1 MHLQLDVKNED
12 LLMFRCW
19 VAGGPGSR
27 GEEGSDCAL
36 PQDVPEPAQVMP
48 DNRLRSMSGVCQHEL
63 AKTTR
68 PWWSAQAECQQIPY
82 VSVSWQRPSVIVG
95 LHKQGAES
103 PIRSIISSFVLV
115 LRSTPSFA
123 EVLHCACRKRP
134 FLIRPLENTLIKLL
148 KSLDFYNDEG
158 RIKIAIGAQHTFS
171 PILCVEFL
179 QLFASAGC
187 LVSGHP
193 QMCSPPCHIL
203 LLSMSFHCGAWSFSG
218 VCFCLTNPLYTP
230 VPKTAQSAP
239 LHAYA

>member
-1 MHLQLDVKNED
+1 MNSL
-12 LLMFRCW
+12 
-19 VAGGPGSR
+19 
-27 GEEGSDCAL
+27 
-36 PQDVPEPAQVMP
+36 
-48 DNRLRSMSGVCQHEL
+48 CQREL
-63 AKTTR
+63 AKTFR
-68 PWWSAQAECQQIPY
+68 HCWSAQTGCQCE
-82 VSVSWQRPSVIVG
+82 
-95 LHKQGAES
+95 ES
-103 PIRSIISSFVLV
+103 PIRSIISSFVSV

-239 LHAYA
+239 LLISTTCICSTAHLKSCLTSPTQSLHEQVYCLELYGCITDCMPCFSCAAMARCLSLRLVMHTGYFALSDPVCVSP